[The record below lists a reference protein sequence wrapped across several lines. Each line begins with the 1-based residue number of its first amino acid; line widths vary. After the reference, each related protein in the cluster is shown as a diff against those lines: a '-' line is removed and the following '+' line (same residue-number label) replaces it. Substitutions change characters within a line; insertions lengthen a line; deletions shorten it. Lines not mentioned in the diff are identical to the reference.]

1 MKKKTFILLW
11 VTLSAVFCACNKNG
25 EPERPVR
32 SEYIKVYETSPDK
45 LVDDIQVPFAGAQ
58 DAQIHILS
66 NVSLQWKYLMSQGA
80 AYPDWF
86 KITRVEEVEPGHI
99 VVTYDAESILTL
111 NSLVSR
117 EGKLSFSNPS
127 QALGKF
133 LSVRQGYKR
142 QFIDEFPDEPGQ
154 MVTLTGKQTFTTR
167 DYSELNRDY
176 FDYISFNAW
185 AETTNEF
192 RSKNITLDITIS
204 GGLFFDTGLTT
215 FRVNVP
221 LADAAD
227 KSNFRYLLVMGEGAR
242 MSPNTHFTFSVA
254 NDDLVYVHIDN
265 LAAYQVTEADLGL
278 YIDIDFD
285 EDEEP
290 DWV

>member
-11 VTLSAVFCACNKNG
+11 VTLSAVLCACSKNDG
-25 EPERPVR
+25 PSRPVR
-32 SEYIKVYETSPDK
+32 SEYVKVYETSPDK
-45 LVDDIQVPFAGAQ
+45 LVDGIQVPFAGAQ

-66 NVSLQWKYLMSQGA
+66 NVPLQWKYMVSQNA

-86 KITRVEEVEPGHI
+86 KITRVEEVEAGHI

-111 NSLVSR
+111 NNLLIR
-117 EGKLSFSNPS
+117 EGKLSFSNPGES
-127 QALGKF
+127 LGKF

-142 QFIDEFPDEPGQ
+142 QFLDEFSDEPDQ
-154 MVTLTGKQTFTTR
+154 MVTLTGKQTYTTK
-167 DYSELNRDY
+167 DYSEVNRDY

-227 KSNFRYLLVMGEGAR
+227 KSNFKYLLVMGEGAR

-254 NDDLVYVHIDN
+254 NDDLVFVHIDN